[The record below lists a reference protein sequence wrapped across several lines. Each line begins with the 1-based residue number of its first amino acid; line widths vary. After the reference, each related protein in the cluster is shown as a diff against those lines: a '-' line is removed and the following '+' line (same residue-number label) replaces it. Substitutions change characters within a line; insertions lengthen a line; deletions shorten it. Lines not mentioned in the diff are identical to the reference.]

1 MDVSENVSEET
12 NAESEE
18 TKIPED
24 DQPAAPRMLSLS
36 LAAPDGPML
45 MTVSSD
51 SLQAKIAAAEDND
64 TVIMDRDYTENIIFP
79 MNKTVTL
86 DLGGYTLRPDT
97 SASGATIVNTVT
109 VFGTAVIVHGI
120 VSGRVESGSAALN
133 ARGAFVPNG
142 GKLILGEGAVVCGF
156 TVKGSGG
163 GIHVDGDG
171 VLELA
176 GGTVKDNSATE
187 SGGGIFIYD
196 AAKLSAKNGTVIS
209 GNQAAY
215 GGGIAAYRMYTYGST
230 ITGLTLEN
238 NTAEN
243 GGGMYIGGIVDLTPE
258 MPFGNITFRGNQAE
272 NGGGLYCGDQVT
284 ADLTNL
290 RFENNTA
297 TSYGGAGYF
306 KRAVNANIRSSS
318 VLNSQSNSGAL
329 YFAAASTVNF
339 DGTTLSGNQST
350 SHGGA
355 LYAAGAL
362 QMELNNVTISDNTAG
377 LGGTGDTYGGA
388 FYLSAQKNQVTLLSG
403 TISGNIAKPRQS
415 ENSSS
420 YGGAFYFNTNSVF
433 TMKGGIFD
441 GNTVNQRGGAVY
453 LGGGATVEI
462 AGGTFRNN
470 KAGWGGALYMSGKL
484 NISDVLAEKNTGTA
498 IANNG
503 STTISGG
510 IFRENTSGYYSITA
524 VTAWDGTLTVTGGTF
539 TKNSGIAVGNSGG
552 TVTISGGEICENTGS
567 GAGNRYGTI
576 YIQEGANIH
585 DNAQWGVYNSN
596 EGSKVVMTGGS
607 LRNNKSGGIFAY
619 GVVMQTNNFYK
630 SRVTVSGGEIR
641 DNGGRGVHCGI
652 AEISGGV
659 ICGNVGGVYATDVT
673 VSGGEITGNQGA
685 DNGGGIYVYKGNRG
699 GTDPN
704 YTYFRSHLSVTG
716 GVIKDNRANKLGN
729 DIYVEAPFDGNYSST
744 SVSIATAQAM
754 TGEKEG
760 AAWLDEV
767 SRKSLTE
774 VISARRH
781 TEENGVEA
789 YTFKSI
795 SNPVAQIGE
804 TVYPSLQSAF
814 DAIQAGT
821 ATDTT
826 VLLLKDDTENVTI
839 PAGVTAV
846 LDLQGHS
853 VFTNS
858 GTILT
863 VGQAPA
869 EAVEGEEA
877 PADPA
882 PASLTVKDSVVGGE
896 LTGATTGAV
905 VVNSG
910 KLTGA
915 TTGAVVV
922 NSGSSFTMRDI
933 SIEKNYNTTT
943 AGGGVILR
951 SGSTMTMNSG
961 SVSGNRGVGGSGI
974 YVEKGAALTINGGA
988 ISGNRT
994 VASADGAANSG
1005 AIKALGRVIMYGGEI
1020 TGNEIS
1026 RHWQLPAVYLTG
1038 DGAYFELNNGTIS
1051 GNLRGYQTS
1060 RWNSYGPVG
1069 VVQGAQMVMNGGRIE
1084 NNTDATNLGDGASA
1098 VRVYNDASAQC
1109 TSFTMN
1115 GGVIQGNT
1123 GTSGAVYVNSRNTNC
1138 PTAFI
1143 MTGGEISGNENTSG
1157 NYGGGVRASGYFGE
1171 LRLTGGKITGNTS
1184 RSGGGGGVYIGAS
1197 GSNEATINGT
1207 QIYGNTSGNDL
1218 GNDVYIDK
1226 SSKVLAFQNAA
1237 AYTGLPDGLSYNCWH
1252 DDLNGV
1258 DYTQTDFEELCKALG
1273 WTKSGDYYMSKATAL
1288 TAANVI
1294 LPPADSEDA
1303 VAYYVPMSYGEGGQ
1317 PVEVTPEQYVYF
1329 DSLADAMQA
1338 MNGGLTKEDGTLVKV
1353 PTGAVIHLK
1362 ADFAETV
1369 LVPAVAFTLNLNG
1382 HTLTTAK
1389 ANATIFTLKSGADMT
1404 LTDTAGPIAHKSAT
1418 GALTLHESYATGRGF
1433 DVQAGASLTIAG
1445 GQLTGFTMANQ
1456 PGPAINCA
1464 GNLTITGGSV
1474 TDNAYTGKAESGVI
1488 RVNNKDSVVSIT
1500 GGTFTGNAGYIGG
1513 VVSIEAAKSMLVQDV
1528 AFENNQA
1535 AVNGGAIVVRSCP
1548 ELTLKNVTFR
1558 GNHAGT
1564 NGGGLCTYD
1573 NYTNDLLLE
1582 GCSFAENT
1590 ATTGGGASL
1599 GRYTKVTITGGS
1611 FTDNHAG
1618 GEGGGIWARNLS
1630 LTACTFTGNTS
1641 VGSGGAVRH
1650 AADGNRPEDVLT
1662 VEQCQFS
1669 DNKAGDET
1677 HTDRSG
1683 GAIYSTGAG
1692 MELKNTTFQ
1701 KNQATSYGGAV
1712 YRSSNSTGCT
1722 STVEKCTFVENAA
1735 TYGGALCV
1743 STLANVKDSEF
1754 EKNRAKSYGGA
1765 LYISAQTNV
1774 ENAEFVDNR
1783 ASYGGAIYVSYT
1795 SADIHGCK
1803 LHKNEATQGGAIYQ
1817 TTNNASHYVT
1827 LYQGTEIY
1835 ENTANYGGGC
1845 YGTRTRL
1852 KENAKIYQNT
1862 AKYYGG
1868 GVYGTVELNNSAEI
1882 YKNQT
1887 VYNDGGGIQGNTTM
1901 NGGSIH
1907 DNTAG
1912 RHGGG
1917 IYTSGSVTVNSGEIY
1932 SNTAK
1937 SDGGGVC
1944 TRGLTMNGG
1953 TIRDNTAGRYGGGVG
1968 HEAYLW
1974 SFKMYGGKIRDNYAG
1989 NSGGGVYAA
1998 TNDAWSTVAHQW
2010 LVGGSITGNTAA
2022 RNGGGAVLGQNV
2034 ATGETRIYGDIVI
2047 TDNHAGNYGGG
2058 IYYYYA
2064 SQQEQNFG
2072 LYTGDPDHSGKP
2084 ALYGNTAAL
2093 GQDYYIVAN
2102 AKPNICRAVEMNLPE
2117 SLHVLG
2123 WLDESNN
2130 TLIDTEIHGK
2140 NPRYWALTLA
2150 YTDDQFVAAVGDE
2163 LFATVGKAVEYIQ
2176 QHPDGN
2182 HEIVMVADSRENVT
2196 VPAGVDVTLNLNGH
2210 TLHGFSTAV
2219 TLNGTLTL
2227 VDEENHNY
2235 DDRPL
2240 AYKIGAGPA
2249 GQGTITG
2256 SAATYGGGFVVR
2268 SGGELII
2275 NSGNLS
2281 ECYASSGGAAIYVDG
2296 GKATMNGGK
2305 ISGNLG
2311 YNGAIYV
2318 NQTRST
2324 FILNGGEICDNVN
2337 RSQSIY
2343 YYLGSGTLF
2352 NNGGNLM
2359 ILGGEIHHNLGRNVV
2374 YSTGKTTITGGRFTN
2389 NLAGD
2394 STNNQWGSGVV
2405 HVNGGTTNIGG
2416 TGANPVVISENT
2428 ANGEGGAIYLESGEM
2443 YLSHTDLKNNKA
2455 TTYGGAIYQIG
2466 GNLVVTSG
2474 TEISGNSAGNKGGA
2488 FYQESGTAQILSGT
2502 ITNNRAPVGGGIA
2515 QTATPTQNRAIAN
2528 CSVFDGVKLYENV
2541 STVSNTG
2548 NDVYSAYEGT
2558 GNWETIQKKSS
2569 MTLEAVVNMQH
2580 PKYNVWRDD
2589 VYTGNNYAVAELLGD
2604 GMYITDFIDRSN
2616 NLQLTVYH
2624 YEINETLVPLA
2635 NNRKISE
2642 LKFAPADAS
2651 DLAFISG
2658 TYESS
2663 AERITTAEQ
2672 TASQTNLTASAET
2685 YQSSSGETLHY
2696 LTKDGQLYE
2705 QSQMVQ
2711 WTPGE
2716 DASRSSTLVL
2726 SNDTVTY
2733 SLAAS
2738 FVATG
2743 ADGTEEENT
2752 EKVRTWMEVEL
2763 DADSNQASIQIPN
2776 NFRGYIL
2783 SEVRDGKQVQVMRC
2797 YKEETVGQN
2806 DIRNYTLSINVLSMK
2821 NGETLKPRIR
2831 MWVEGNEENE
2841 NTPPTVFGDRLTVSA
2856 TGKYNVT
2863 LKQNSKL
2870 AYTGYFDTTTG
2881 KETSAPEAGTQ
2892 NSNVIYGTMLG
2903 YGITVMMHNA
2913 DADGTVP
2920 PGKGMKGLEIPADGL
2935 EMELHVKGGL
2945 YLDGNALNLGS
2956 GSNSV
2961 IPVFWALKENE
2972 KSDYGIGEGQ
2982 SAPTFNMNW
2991 DDEDEK
2997 IICTNYAYNAAPFN
3011 SGSGD
3016 SSCYNGGSWMLTRIT
3031 QGTDESVLH
3040 LKVSGYTF
3048 DMSNAYPNKNS
3059 DGMASDQFNNNYT
3072 KPFTAGYLQMIFP
3085 FPDKVMETANGYLSV
3100 DMQAAV
3106 SDVQIVTA
3114 SGQKPVKGTDP
3125 STLKAYYGENEA
3137 ASHATGEV
3145 RFEDNRIASS
3155 NGLYVYN
3162 GYADS
3167 ENANIFVTNY
3177 WLTGDRGTIAGERG
3191 DGTIPLGNQVYMG
3204 GQLFYSSKAIRTDE
3218 EYLDEQPN
3226 PYYIPDSEFNPQTDN
3241 KTEFFYAT
3249 AINMLQKFDAD
3260 AYKPLPSTP
3269 VVDQRISGTYNQ
3281 NNLFVTT
3288 SETSTNWKYPNLTT
3302 SMNLTVLYAAK
3313 PDGTNWNKVNTT
3325 AQQMLNEGKATQRGD
3340 GLILYKGQLYRPNQ
3354 AVYSDGGV
3362 GEMDQYH
3369 EGQLLYFET
3378 MDDLHAYLGKD
3389 AKCVAIL
3396 YQARDCCI
3404 RTGRDIRFEHKMQI
3418 TNDFNYTGQ
3427 TYCTTNDSRIWITYR
3442 PDYKT
3447 VRDDNTKRVNFLYDF
3462 NWDDVAYQGEVNAV
3476 AKGLGSE
3483 PGTFDPDVDEKT
3495 GYKPK
3500 VIMVERRRLSVVD
3513 TGETD
3518 DNGNLIQVS
3527 HWDTVS
3533 VPLTIRQS
3541 AKQISSGYIKTEY
3554 EYGCQKAGTHN
3565 GYRLGNTLLLYT
3577 LLSEIQING
3586 ADRLNDNSN
3595 AVKKQYNLSQGE
3607 RIVNYKVNPT
3617 LTKSSAISNALVE
3630 NGSQAVQ
3637 VSIDLTLP
3645 KGISYREGSIAFDY
3659 TPDQIY
3665 GKEVPTFKEG
3675 ELEWVISPTEKNT
3688 DGTSIIR
3695 LTTYVSDVSKNLPKV
3710 TFSGFIGAEGD
3721 NDVQSGEVLTTKATI
3736 YASYEEQ
3743 NQLAAIAKS
3752 DSFDITVEKD
3762 GNVGI
3767 YMDALPIDSAD
3778 QSGTNYSLLTEVGE
3792 DFGYEL
3798 VYYNND
3804 QTSAS
3809 SISLADV
3816 LPYNK
3821 DDRGTAFDGGYRIKQ
3836 IQVVFT
3842 GSGAAESASSYED
3855 KGNLFIVPGIKA
3867 GSSQPTENQQSW
3879 EALFGS
3885 NPPDGASAVQK
3896 PQKKTD
3902 IENTQYTFT
3911 YDLYDLPEYRT
3922 YDTDKLGKLLYVSL
3936 GDVAGKTNVHV
3947 KVTLSAATR
3956 EGEETVLIK
3965 GAEGKTQQ
3973 GGNKYFND
3981 FAAMSGG
3988 SLMNS
3993 LKVDVTVVQRS
4004 ITGYAFMDMNKD
4016 GRYTLG
4022 NTADAFLKNIR
4033 VELTTVNEQ
4042 NERVSATDVMGNPI
4056 APVLTDQNGRYTFNN
4071 VAPGNYMIVFTD
4083 LEKQYVWKEGQPNF
4097 NELAVSILP
4106 GADSG
4111 YYQTAADVNRC
4122 VATYSDAADIN
4133 GLVEAHIYSPIAMPK
4148 KGQMKTATVI
4158 SANNNAGFYCI
4169 EAKLVKNW
4177 TGMVTAVPK
4186 NTVLT
4191 YHLQGTVG
4199 SDNLV
4204 TAYKE
4209 DFRITQGASYNQISA
4224 VKSDQS
4230 TAPATVTMPPKTVPA
4245 TYIWEVGPFYLRA
4258 KDSAGTDIAYDFTE
4272 ELNADFDTTGYDEPQ
4287 LVVKLD
4293 AMTGQTIFEAT
4304 NHRRTHEF
4312 AFMKVDAKGVD
4323 VENKVYPTKGLAG
4336 AKFQFKLGDTV
4347 LKFTKNPDGSY
4358 RVSCDNLDVDN
4369 KGNLSGTDQIEVDGS
4384 GRLKLTGLP
4393 EGKLIMTETKAPRGY
4408 VRPGGS
4414 WTVTVGESGINKD
4427 SFGTEAFSAT
4437 PKMPALAVKETVST
4451 STDAHGKPITT
4462 TSYEYFFTNVQ
4473 HKQIPITGADGIGGY
4488 LIVGLTF
4495 MTAGALLLLEYRRRK
4510 RANGAV

>member
-1 MDVSENVSEET
+1 
-12 NAESEE
+12 
-18 TKIPED
+18 
-24 DQPAAPRMLSLS
+24 
-36 LAAPDGPML
+36 ML

-51 SLQAKIAAAEDND
+51 SLQARIAEAKDGD
-64 TVIMDRDYTENIIFP
+64 TVTMEKDYTENIIFP
-79 MNKTVTL
+79 MGKTVILDMAGHTL
-86 DLGGYTLRPDT
+86 NPDT
-97 SASGATIVNTVT
+97 STAGDSIVNTVT
-109 VFGTAVIVHGI
+109 VFGTAVIKGGTI
-120 VSGRVESGSAALN
+120 SGNAEEGKTVN
-133 ARGAFVPNG
+133 ARGVLVPNG
-142 GKLILGEGAVVCGF
+142 GKLVLGPGAAISGF

-176 GGTVKDNSATE
+176 GGTVKHNSATE

-196 AAKLSAKNGTVIS
+196 AAKLTAQAGTVVS
-209 GNQAAY
+209 WNQAAY

-230 ITGLTLEN
+230 IDGLTLEN

-243 GGGMYIGGIVDLTPE
+243 GGGMYIGGIVDLTSE
-258 MPFGNITFRGNQAE
+258 MPFGNITFQGNQAAY
-272 NGGGLYCGDQVT
+272 GGGLYCGDQVT

-329 YFAAASTVNF
+329 YFNAASTVNF

-355 LYAAGAL
+355 LYAVGAL
-362 QMELNNVTISDNTAG
+362 QMELNNVTISNNTAG
-377 LGGTGDTYGGA
+377 LGGSGNTLGGA

-420 YGGAFYFNTNSVF
+420 YGGAFYFNNNSVF

-441 GNTVNQRGGAVY
+441 GNTVNQEGGAVY

-462 AGGTFRNN
+462 AGGTFQNN
-470 KAGWGGALYMSGKL
+470 KARWGGGLGMYGKL

-539 TKNSGIAVGNSGG
+539 TKNSGVAVGNSGG
-552 TVTISGGEICENTGS
+552 TVTISGGKIYENTGS
-567 GAGNRYGTI
+567 GVGNRYGTV

-596 EGSKVVMTGGS
+596 EGSKVIMTGGS
-607 LRNNKSGGIFAY
+607 IRGNGSGGINDY
-619 GVVMQTNNFYK
+619 GTGFYWPDQRK
-630 SRVTVSGGEIR
+630 GTVIVSGGEIR
-641 DNGGRGVHCGI
+641 DNGGVGI
-652 AEISGGV
+652 QSGIVEISGGV
-659 ICGNVGGVYATDVT
+659 ISGNVGGVYGTDVT
-673 VSGGEITGNQGA
+673 VSGGEITGNYGV
-685 DNGGGIYVYKGNRG
+685 DYGGGVRVASGVKGGNQ
-699 GTDPN
+699 DAM
-704 YTYFRSHLSVTG
+704 YYFYSHLSVTG
-716 GVIKDNRANKLGN
+716 GVIKDNRANKQGN
-729 DIYVEAPFDGNYSST
+729 DIYIAKPLDNNYGAAT
-744 SVSIATAQAM
+744 ASIAAAQGM
-754 TGEKEG
+754 TGEKAG
-760 AAWLDEV
+760 AVWYDEIDHQNLE
-767 SRKSLTE
+767 KA
-774 VISARRH
+774 ISSRRH

-1026 RHWQLPAVYLTG
+1026 RHGQLPAVYLTG

-1252 DDLNGV
+1252 DDLNGS
-1258 DYTQTDFEELCKALG
+1258 DYSQTDFEALCTALG
-1273 WTKSGDYYMSKATAL
+1273 WTKNSSGIYVATTYGF
-1288 TAANVI
+1288 TAAKAV
-1294 LPPADSEDA
+1294 LPPPSATDA
-1303 VAYYVPMSYGEGGQ
+1303 VAYYVPTLYDESGVPMETVSD
-1317 PVEVTPEQYVYF
+1317 PNQYVYF
-1329 DSLADAMQA
+1329 KSLAEAMEVLQA
-1338 MNGGLTKEDGTLVKV
+1338 GSYTREDDTTVTV
-1353 PTGAVIHLK
+1353 PSGATIYLK
-1362 ADFAETV
+1362 QDFAETV
-1369 LVPAVAFTLNLNG
+1369 SVPAVNFTLNLNG

-1389 ANATIFTLKSGADMT
+1389 ANGTLFTLASGADMT
-1404 LTDTAGPIAHKSAT
+1404 LRDTTGPIEHKAAAGT
-1418 GALTLHESYATGRGF
+1418 LTLHESYATGRGF

-1474 TDNAYTGKAESGVI
+1474 TDNAYTGKADSGVI
-1488 RVNNKDSVVSIT
+1488 RVNSKDSVVSIT
-1500 GGTFTGNAGYIGG
+1500 GGTFTGNTGYIGG
-1513 VVSIEAAKSMLVQDV
+1513 VVSIEAAKSMLVRDV

-1535 AVNGGAIVVRSCP
+1535 AVNGGAIVVKSCP
-1548 ELTLKNVTFR
+1548 KLTLENVTFR

-1564 NGGGLCTYD
+1564 YGGGLCTYD
-1573 NYTNDLLLE
+1573 NYTHDLLLE
-1582 GCSFAENT
+1582 GCSFAKNT

-1599 GRYTKVTITGGS
+1599 GIRTKVTISGGS
-1611 FTDNHAG
+1611 FTKNQATGSGGGLSSFGYSSYNAQLTVENVTFTDNHAG
-1618 GEGGGIWARNLS
+1618 GDGGGIWARNLS
-1630 LTACTFTGNTS
+1630 LTNCTFTGNSS
-1641 VGSGGAVRH
+1641 VSHGGAVRH
-1650 AADGNRPEDVLT
+1650 YADGNRPEDALMVDN
-1662 VEQCQFS
+1662 CQFS

-1683 GAIYSTGAG
+1683 GAIFSSGAG
-1692 MELKNTTFQ
+1692 MELKNITFQ

-1712 YRSSNSTGCT
+1712 YRSSNSAGCT

-1735 TYGGALCV
+1735 TNGGALCV

-1754 EKNRAKSYGGA
+1754 EKNRAKSNGGA
-1765 LYISAQTNV
+1765 LYINAQTKV
-1774 ENAEFVDNR
+1774 ENSRLSDNR
-1783 ASYGGAIYVSYT
+1783 AAYGGAIYVSYT

-1817 TTNNASHYVT
+1817 TTNNTSHYVT
-1827 LYQGTEIY
+1827 LDQGTEIY
-1835 ENTANYGGGC
+1835 ENTAYYGGGC
-1845 YGTRTRL
+1845 YATRTRL
-1852 KENAKIYQNT
+1852 KNNAKIYRNT

-1882 YKNQT
+1882 CENQA
-1887 VYNDGGGIQGNTTM
+1887 VLYDGGGIQGSTTM

-1968 HEAYLW
+1968 NDGHL
-1974 SFKMYGGKIRDNYAG
+1974 FNIGMYGGEIRDNYAG
-1989 NSGGGVYAA
+1989 VDGGGVYAA
-1998 TNDAWSTVAHQW
+1998 ASNDWNTVAHHW
-2010 LVGGSITGNTAA
+2010 LVSGRITGNTAA
-2022 RNGGGAVLGQNV
+2022 RNGGGVVLGQNPSIT
-2034 ATGETRIYGDIVI
+2034 TGETRIYGNIVI

-2058 IYYYYA
+2058 IYYYWA

-2072 LYTGDPDHSGKP
+2072 LYTGDPAHSGKP

-2352 NNGGNLM
+2352 NDGGNLM

-2374 YSTGKTTITGGRFTN
+2374 YSTGKTTITGGSFTN

-2416 TGANPVVISENT
+2416 TGANPVVISGNT
-2428 ANGEGGAIYLESGEM
+2428 ATGEGGAIYLESGEM

-2474 TEISGNSAGNKGGA
+2474 TEISGNSAGIKGGA

-2642 LKFAPADAS
+2642 LKFAPADDS

-2672 TASQTNLTASAET
+2672 TASQMNLTASTGT
-2685 YQSSSGETLHY
+2685 YKTSSGETLNY

-2738 FVATG
+2738 FVATSVDG
-2743 ADGTEEENT
+2743 AEDENT

-2881 KETSAPEAGTQ
+2881 KETSAPEEGTQ

-2913 DADGTVP
+2913 DADGMVP
-2920 PGKGMKGLEIPADGL
+2920 AGKGMKGLEIPADGL

-2945 YLDGNALNLGS
+2945 YLDGNALDLGS

-2961 IPVFWALKENE
+2961 TPVFWALKGNE
-2972 KSDYGIGEGQ
+2972 KSDYGIGAGQ

-3016 SSCYNGGSWMLTRIT
+3016 SSCYNGGSWMLTGIKK
-3031 QGTDESVLH
+3031 GTDESVLH

-3114 SGQKPVKGTDP
+3114 SGQEPVKGTDP
-3125 STLKAYYGENEA
+3125 STLKAYYGEDEA

-3218 EYLDEQPN
+3218 EYLDNKQPN

-3260 AYKPLPSTP
+3260 AYTPLPSTP

-3313 PDGTNWNKVNTT
+3313 PDGTNWKKVNTT
-3325 AQQMLNEGKATQRGD
+3325 AQQMLNEGKATERDD
-3340 GLILYKGQLYRPNQ
+3340 GLILYKGQLYRPSQ
-3354 AVYSDGGV
+3354 SVYSDGGV

-3378 MDDLHAYLGKD
+3378 MDDLHAYLGEN

-3513 TGETD
+3513 TGERD
-3518 DNGNLIQVS
+3518 ENGNPIQVS

-3645 KGISYREGSIAFDY
+3645 EGISYREGSIAFDY

-3665 GKEVPTFKEG
+3665 GKDVPTFKEG

-3867 GSSQPTENQQSW
+3867 ASSQPTENQQSW
-3879 EALFGS
+3879 DDLFEKNLQDTG
-3885 NPPDGASAVQK
+3885 SAVKK

-3911 YDLYDLPEYRT
+3911 YELNDQEAYRT
-3922 YDTDKLGKLLYVSL
+3922 YDMDELGKLLYVSL

-3988 SLMNS
+3988 SRMNS

-4042 NERVSATDVMGNPI
+4042 NERVPAIDVMGNPI
-4056 APVLTDQNGRYTFNN
+4056 APVPTDQNGRYTFNN

-4122 VATYSDAADIN
+4122 VATYSDDIN

-4177 TGMVTAVPK
+4177 TGMVTEVPE

-4191 YHLQGTVG
+4191 YHLVGTVC
-4199 SDNLV
+4199 SDNPV
-4204 TAYKE
+4204 TAYTE
-4209 DFRITQGASYNQISA
+4209 DFRITQGASFKEIS
-4224 VKSDQS
+4224 VVRDSDKPEP
-4230 TAPATVTMPPKTVPA
+4230 PATATMPPKTVPA

-4408 VRPGGS
+4408 VRPGGN
-4414 WTVTVGESGINKD
+4414 WTVTVGKSGINKD
-4427 SFGTEAFSAT
+4427 SFGTKAFSAT

-4451 STDAHGKPITT
+4451 STDAHGNPITT
-4462 TSYEYFFTNVQ
+4462 TSYEYFITNVQ
-4473 HKQIPITGADGIGGY
+4473 HKQIPLTGADGIGGY

>member
-1 MDVSENVSEET
+1 
-12 NAESEE
+12 
-18 TKIPED
+18 
-24 DQPAAPRMLSLS
+24 
-36 LAAPDGPML
+36 
-45 MTVSSD
+45 
-51 SLQAKIAAAEDND
+51 
-64 TVIMDRDYTENIIFP
+64 
-79 MNKTVTL
+79 
-86 DLGGYTLRPDT
+86 
-97 SASGATIVNTVT
+97 
-109 VFGTAVIVHGI
+109 
-120 VSGRVESGSAALN
+120 
-133 ARGAFVPNG
+133 
-142 GKLILGEGAVVCGF
+142 
-156 TVKGSGG
+156 
-163 GIHVDGDG
+163 
-171 VLELA
+171 
-176 GGTVKDNSATE
+176 
-187 SGGGIFIYD
+187 
-196 AAKLSAKNGTVIS
+196 
-209 GNQAAY
+209 
-215 GGGIAAYRMYTYGST
+215 
-230 ITGLTLEN
+230 
-238 NTAEN
+238 
-243 GGGMYIGGIVDLTPE
+243 
-258 MPFGNITFRGNQAE
+258 
-272 NGGGLYCGDQVT
+272 
-284 ADLTNL
+284 
-290 RFENNTA
+290 
-297 TSYGGAGYF
+297 
-306 KRAVNANIRSSS
+306 
-318 VLNSQSNSGAL
+318 
-329 YFAAASTVNF
+329 
-339 DGTTLSGNQST
+339 
-350 SHGGA
+350 
-355 LYAAGAL
+355 
-362 QMELNNVTISDNTAG
+362 
-377 LGGTGDTYGGA
+377 
-388 FYLSAQKNQVTLLSG
+388 
-403 TISGNIAKPRQS
+403 
-415 ENSSS
+415 
-420 YGGAFYFNTNSVF
+420 
-433 TMKGGIFD
+433 
-441 GNTVNQRGGAVY
+441 
-453 LGGGATVEI
+453 
-462 AGGTFRNN
+462 
-470 KAGWGGALYMSGKL
+470 
-484 NISDVLAEKNTGTA
+484 
-498 IANNG
+498 
-503 STTISGG
+503 
-510 IFRENTSGYYSITA
+510 
-524 VTAWDGTLTVTGGTF
+524 
-539 TKNSGIAVGNSGG
+539 
-552 TVTISGGEICENTGS
+552 
-567 GAGNRYGTI
+567 
-576 YIQEGANIH
+576 
-585 DNAQWGVYNSN
+585 
-596 EGSKVVMTGGS
+596 
-607 LRNNKSGGIFAY
+607 
-619 GVVMQTNNFYK
+619 
-630 SRVTVSGGEIR
+630 
-641 DNGGRGVHCGI
+641 
-652 AEISGGV
+652 
-659 ICGNVGGVYATDVT
+659 
-673 VSGGEITGNQGA
+673 
-685 DNGGGIYVYKGNRG
+685 
-699 GTDPN
+699 
-704 YTYFRSHLSVTG
+704 
-716 GVIKDNRANKLGN
+716 
-729 DIYVEAPFDGNYSST
+729 
-744 SVSIATAQAM
+744 
-754 TGEKEG
+754 
-760 AAWLDEV
+760 
-767 SRKSLTE
+767 
-774 VISARRH
+774 
-781 TEENGVEA
+781 
-789 YTFKSI
+789 
-795 SNPVAQIGE
+795 
-804 TVYPSLQSAF
+804 
-814 DAIQAGT
+814 
-821 ATDTT
+821 
-826 VLLLKDDTENVTI
+826 
-839 PAGVTAV
+839 
-846 LDLQGHS
+846 
-853 VFTNS
+853 
-858 GTILT
+858 
-863 VGQAPA
+863 
-869 EAVEGEEA
+869 
-877 PADPA
+877 
-882 PASLTVKDSVVGGE
+882 
-896 LTGATTGAV
+896 
-905 VVNSG
+905 
-910 KLTGA
+910 
-915 TTGAVVV
+915 
-922 NSGSSFTMRDI
+922 
-933 SIEKNYNTTT
+933 
-943 AGGGVILR
+943 
-951 SGSTMTMNSG
+951 
-961 SVSGNRGVGGSGI
+961 
-974 YVEKGAALTINGGA
+974 
-988 ISGNRT
+988 
-994 VASADGAANSG
+994 
-1005 AIKALGRVIMYGGEI
+1005 
-1020 TGNEIS
+1020 
-1026 RHWQLPAVYLTG
+1026 
-1038 DGAYFELNNGTIS
+1038 
-1051 GNLRGYQTS
+1051 
-1060 RWNSYGPVG
+1060 
-1069 VVQGAQMVMNGGRIE
+1069 
-1084 NNTDATNLGDGASA
+1084 
-1098 VRVYNDASAQC
+1098 
-1109 TSFTMN
+1109 
-1115 GGVIQGNT
+1115 
-1123 GTSGAVYVNSRNTNC
+1123 
-1138 PTAFI
+1138 
-1143 MTGGEISGNENTSG
+1143 
-1157 NYGGGVRASGYFGE
+1157 
-1171 LRLTGGKITGNTS
+1171 
-1184 RSGGGGGVYIGAS
+1184 
-1197 GSNEATINGT
+1197 
-1207 QIYGNTSGNDL
+1207 
-1218 GNDVYIDK
+1218 
-1226 SSKVLAFQNAA
+1226 
-1237 AYTGLPDGLSYNCWH
+1237 
-1252 DDLNGV
+1252 
-1258 DYTQTDFEELCKALG
+1258 
-1273 WTKSGDYYMSKATAL
+1273 
-1288 TAANVI
+1288 
-1294 LPPADSEDA
+1294 
-1303 VAYYVPMSYGEGGQ
+1303 
-1317 PVEVTPEQYVYF
+1317 
-1329 DSLADAMQA
+1329 
-1338 MNGGLTKEDGTLVKV
+1338 
-1353 PTGAVIHLK
+1353 
-1362 ADFAETV
+1362 
-1369 LVPAVAFTLNLNG
+1369 
-1382 HTLTTAK
+1382 
-1389 ANATIFTLKSGADMT
+1389 
-1404 LTDTAGPIAHKSAT
+1404 
-1418 GALTLHESYATGRGF
+1418 
-1433 DVQAGASLTIAG
+1433 
-1445 GQLTGFTMANQ
+1445 
-1456 PGPAINCA
+1456 
-1464 GNLTITGGSV
+1464 
-1474 TDNAYTGKAESGVI
+1474 
-1488 RVNNKDSVVSIT
+1488 
-1500 GGTFTGNAGYIGG
+1500 
-1513 VVSIEAAKSMLVQDV
+1513 
-1528 AFENNQA
+1528 
-1535 AVNGGAIVVRSCP
+1535 
-1548 ELTLKNVTFR
+1548 
-1558 GNHAGT
+1558 
-1564 NGGGLCTYD
+1564 
-1573 NYTNDLLLE
+1573 
-1582 GCSFAENT
+1582 
-1590 ATTGGGASL
+1590 
-1599 GRYTKVTITGGS
+1599 
-1611 FTDNHAG
+1611 
-1618 GEGGGIWARNLS
+1618 
-1630 LTACTFTGNTS
+1630 
-1641 VGSGGAVRH
+1641 
-1650 AADGNRPEDVLT
+1650 
-1662 VEQCQFS
+1662 
-1669 DNKAGDET
+1669 
-1677 HTDRSG
+1677 
-1683 GAIYSTGAG
+1683 
-1692 MELKNTTFQ
+1692 
-1701 KNQATSYGGAV
+1701 
-1712 YRSSNSTGCT
+1712 
-1722 STVEKCTFVENAA
+1722 
-1735 TYGGALCV
+1735 
-1743 STLANVKDSEF
+1743 
-1754 EKNRAKSYGGA
+1754 
-1765 LYISAQTNV
+1765 
-1774 ENAEFVDNR
+1774 
-1783 ASYGGAIYVSYT
+1783 
-1795 SADIHGCK
+1795 
-1803 LHKNEATQGGAIYQ
+1803 
-1817 TTNNASHYVT
+1817 
-1827 LYQGTEIY
+1827 
-1835 ENTANYGGGC
+1835 
-1845 YGTRTRL
+1845 
-1852 KENAKIYQNT
+1852 
-1862 AKYYGG
+1862 
-1868 GVYGTVELNNSAEI
+1868 
-1882 YKNQT
+1882 
-1887 VYNDGGGIQGNTTM
+1887 
-1901 NGGSIH
+1901 
-1907 DNTAG
+1907 
-1912 RHGGG
+1912 
-1917 IYTSGSVTVNSGEIY
+1917 
-1932 SNTAK
+1932 
-1937 SDGGGVC
+1937 
-1944 TRGLTMNGG
+1944 
-1953 TIRDNTAGRYGGGVG
+1953 
-1968 HEAYLW
+1968 
-1974 SFKMYGGKIRDNYAG
+1974 
-1989 NSGGGVYAA
+1989 
-1998 TNDAWSTVAHQW
+1998 
-2010 LVGGSITGNTAA
+2010 
-2022 RNGGGAVLGQNV
+2022 
-2034 ATGETRIYGDIVI
+2034 
-2047 TDNHAGNYGGG
+2047 
-2058 IYYYYA
+2058 
-2064 SQQEQNFG
+2064 
-2072 LYTGDPDHSGKP
+2072 
-2084 ALYGNTAAL
+2084 
-2093 GQDYYIVAN
+2093 
-2102 AKPNICRAVEMNLPE
+2102 
-2117 SLHVLG
+2117 
-2123 WLDESNN
+2123 
-2130 TLIDTEIHGK
+2130 
-2140 NPRYWALTLA
+2140 
-2150 YTDDQFVAAVGDE
+2150 
-2163 LFATVGKAVEYIQ
+2163 
-2176 QHPDGN
+2176 
-2182 HEIVMVADSRENVT
+2182 
-2196 VPAGVDVTLNLNGH
+2196 
-2210 TLHGFSTAV
+2210 
-2219 TLNGTLTL
+2219 
-2227 VDEENHNY
+2227 
-2235 DDRPL
+2235 
-2240 AYKIGAGPA
+2240 
-2249 GQGTITG
+2249 
-2256 SAATYGGGFVVR
+2256 
-2268 SGGELII
+2268 
-2275 NSGNLS
+2275 
-2281 ECYASSGGAAIYVDG
+2281 
-2296 GKATMNGGK
+2296 
-2305 ISGNLG
+2305 
-2311 YNGAIYV
+2311 
-2318 NQTRST
+2318 
-2324 FILNGGEICDNVN
+2324 
-2337 RSQSIY
+2337 
-2343 YYLGSGTLF
+2343 
-2352 NNGGNLM
+2352 M

-2374 YSTGKTTITGGRFTN
+2374 YSTGKTTITGGSFTN

-2394 STNNQWGSGVV
+2394 STNNQWGSGVI

-2416 TGANPVVISENT
+2416 TGANPVVISGNT
-2428 ANGEGGAIYLESGEM
+2428 ATGEGGAIYLESGEM

-2672 TASQTNLTASAET
+2672 TASQMNLTASTET
-2685 YQSSSGETLHY
+2685 YQTSSGETLNY
-2696 LTKDGQLYE
+2696 LTKDGKLYE

-2738 FVATG
+2738 FVATR

-2763 DADSNQASIQIPN
+2763 DADSNQASIQIPK

-2920 PGKGMKGLEIPADGL
+2920 AGKGMKGLEIPADGL

-2945 YLDGNALNLGS
+2945 YLDGNALNLGG

-2961 IPVFWALKENE
+2961 IPVFWALKGNE

-3016 SSCYNGGSWMLTRIT
+3016 SSCYNGGSWMLTGIT
-3031 QGTDESVLH
+3031 KETDESVLH

-3114 SGQKPVKGTDP
+3114 SGQEPVKGTDP
-3125 STLKAYYGENEA
+3125 STLKAYYGEDEA
-3137 ASHATGEV
+3137 ARHATGEV

-3218 EYLDEQPN
+3218 EYLDNKQPN

-3260 AYKPLPSTP
+3260 AYTPLPSTR
-3269 VVDQRISGTYNQ
+3269 VVKQRITGTYNT
-3281 NNLFVTT
+3281 NNLLVTT
-3288 SETSTNWKYPNLTT
+3288 SETSTNWKDPNLTT

-3325 AQQMLNEGKATQRGD
+3325 AQQMLADGKATERDD

-3378 MDDLHAYLGKD
+3378 MDDLHAYLGED

-3427 TYCTTNDSRIWITYR
+3427 TYCTTNDSRIWTTYR

-3447 VRDDNTKRVNFLYDF
+3447 VRDDNAKRTNFLYDF
-3462 NWDDVAYQGEVNAV
+3462 NWDDVAYRGEVNAV

-3483 PGTFDPDVDEKT
+3483 PGTFDPDVDEAT
-3495 GYKPK
+3495 GYTPK
-3500 VIMVERRRLSVVD
+3500 TIMVERRRLSKMD

-3518 DNGNLIQVS
+3518 ENGNPIQVS
-3527 HWDTVS
+3527 RWETVS
-3533 VPLTIRQS
+3533 VPLEIRQS

-3577 LLSEIQING
+3577 LLSEIQVNG

-3665 GKEVPTFKEG
+3665 GKDVPTFKEG

-3809 SISLADV
+3809 SISPADV

-3855 KGNLFIVPGIKA
+3855 KGNLFIVPEVKA

-3879 EALFGS
+3879 GDLFEKNLQDTG
-3885 NPPDGASAVQK
+3885 SAVNK

-3911 YDLYDLPEYRT
+3911 YKLDDQEAYRT
-3922 YDTDKLGKLLYVSL
+3922 YDADKLGKLLYVSL

-3947 KVTLSAATR
+3947 KVTLSAATS

-3988 SLMNS
+3988 SRMNS

-4122 VATYSDAADIN
+4122 VATYSDDIN

-4191 YHLQGTVG
+4191 YHLKGTVG
-4199 SDNLV
+4199 GDDPV

-4209 DFRITQGASYNQISA
+4209 DFLITQGASYNQISA
-4224 VKSDQS
+4224 VKGSNQS
-4230 TAPATVTMPPKTVPA
+4230 TAPATATMPPKTIPA

-4258 KDSAGTDIAYDFTE
+4258 KDSAGADIAYDFTE
-4272 ELNADFDTTGYDEPQ
+4272 ELNADFDTTSYDEPE
-4287 LVVKLD
+4287 LEVKLD
-4293 AMTGQTIFEAT
+4293 AKTGQTIFEVT
-4304 NHRRTHEF
+4304 NHQRSHEF
-4312 AFMKVDAKGVD
+4312 TFMKVDAKSVD
-4323 VENKVYPTKGLAG
+4323 VENRVYPTKGLAG
-4336 AKFQFKLGDTV
+4336 AKFQFKQGDTV
-4347 LKFTKNPDGSY
+4347 LKFTKIADGSY

-4369 KGNLSGTDQIEVDGS
+4369 NGNLSGTDQIEVDGS